1 MEITWAMPLL
11 LMMPNSQINQL
22 TALQLAGPQYKS
34 FNGRVVVGM
43 TLFRMTIDIGTPS
56 TV

>member
-1 MEITWAMPLL
+1 MPLL

-34 FNGRVVVGM
+34 FIGRVVVGM